1 MTSYVYWAN
10 RMYVFQ
16 AASADPAEPKV
27 LAEVVKSFK
36 LLAPVPPK
44 R

>member
-1 MTSYVYWAN
+1 MTSYVYWTN

-16 AASADPAEPKV
+16 ATSAEPAEPEV
-27 LAEVVKSFK
+27 LTEVVKSFK